1 MIKPVLQ
8 PLGGLAQTR
17 RIGPSTWR
25 TERIHSLEIGILL
38 CAGALAAVAVVAFSP
53 ALRIPGHA
61 ILRAALPMVCG
72 MALIP
77 RRLAG
82 SIMALGAGATVL
94 VFSAAGPG
102 GWQPA
107 AVVSL
112 LALGPAIDIAMTG
125 RSVPGW
131 RLYLRFAAAGVLAN
145 TLAYF
150 LRGGISL
157 FGLDGQRP
165 HMLARFD
172 LGVFASFAV
181 CGAIAG
187 LLSALVCFQFSAR
200 QKGPEAREQ

>member
-8 PLGGLAQTR
+8 PMGALAQTR
-17 RIGPSTWR
+17 RIGPATWSA
-25 TERIHSLEIGILL
+25 ERVRILEIGVLL
-38 CAGALAAVAVVAFSP
+38 CAGALAAVAVVAFTPS
-53 ALRIPGHA
+53 LRIPGHA

-72 MALIP
+72 MALVP

-94 VFSAAGPG
+94 AISASGFG

-112 LALGPAIDIAMTG
+112 LALGPAIDIAMAG
-125 RSVPGW
+125 RSVGGW
-131 RLYLRFAAAGVLAN
+131 RLYLRFAVAGVLAN
-145 TLAYF
+145 ALAFF

-157 FGLDGQRP
+157 FGLDNDRP

-172 LGVFASFAV
+172 LRVFASFAA

-187 LLSALVCFQFSAR
+187 LLSALVCFQFSA
-200 QKGPEAREQ
+200 KREER

>member
-1 MIKPVLQ
+1 MVKPVLQ
-8 PLGGLAQTR
+8 PLGGLAQTS
-17 RIGPSTWR
+17 RIGLSTWR
-25 TERIHSLEIGILL
+25 ADRVQSLEIGILL

-61 ILRAALPMVCG
+61 ILRGALPMVCG
-72 MALIP
+72 MALVP

-82 SIMALGAGATVL
+82 SIMALGAGATAL
-94 VFSAAGPG
+94 VISASGLG

-112 LALGPAIDIAMTG
+112 LALGPAIDIAMAG

-131 RLYLRFAAAGVLAN
+131 RLYLRFAVAGVLAN
-145 TLAYF
+145 ALAFF

-157 FGLDGQRP
+157 LGIDGQRP

-172 LGVFASFAV
+172 LGVFASFAA

-187 LLSALVCFQFSAR
+187 LLSALVCFHFSAR
-200 QKGPEAREQ
+200 RQGP

>member
-1 MIKPVLQ
+1 MIKPVLE

-25 TERIHSLEIGILL
+25 TERIHSLEIGTLL

-72 MALIP
+72 MALVP
-77 RRLAG
+77 RRMAG
-82 SIMALGAGATVL
+82 SIMALGAGATVF
-94 VFSAAGPG
+94 VFSVSGLG
-102 GWQPA
+102 GGQPA

-112 LALGPAIDIAMTG
+112 LALGPAIDIAMAG
-125 RSVPGW
+125 RLVPGW
-131 RLYLRFAAAGVLAN
+131 RLYLRFAVAGVLAN
-145 TLAYF
+145 TLAFF

-172 LGVFASFAV
+172 LSVFASFAA

-187 LLSALVCFQFSAR
+187 LLSAVVCFQFSAR
-200 QKGPEAREQ
+200 RERP

>member
-8 PLGGLAQTR
+8 PLGALAQTR

-25 TERIHSLEIGILL
+25 TERVHSLEIGVLL

-61 ILRAALPMVCG
+61 TLRAALPIVCG
-72 MALIP
+72 MALVP

-94 VFSAAGPG
+94 VFSASGLG

-112 LALGPAIDIAMTG
+112 LSLGPAIDIAMTG

-131 RLYLRFAAAGVLAN
+131 RLYLRFAAAGVLSNA
-145 TLAYF
+145 LAFF

-157 FGLDGQRP
+157 FGLDGQRT

-172 LGVFASFAV
+172 LGVFASFAA
-181 CGAIAG
+181 CGVIAG
-187 LLSALVCFQFSAR
+187 LLSAIVCFQFSAR
-200 QKGPEAREQ
+200 RKGPEAREQ